1 MSDYVMPPNQLKKA
15 MNKQEAYKL
24 LFNQH
29 LAKNYPK
36 KKAIMNVHRIINE
49 QTPEEIEAIIEG
61 RKVIEIKPQ
70 PRMGAGPLIPTL
82 KDVMEDLN
90 KAVSGPKP
98 SQTEIPAD
106 SSRDFLPDKQLEQP
120 AQKYPMLSIEIK

>member
-1 MSDYVMPPNQLKKA
+1 MSDYVMPPNQFKKT
-15 MNKQEAYKL
+15 MKKQEAYKL

-29 LAKNYPK
+29 IAKNYPK

-61 RKVIEIKPQ
+61 RKVIEIKQQ

-82 KDVMEDLN
+82 KDVVEDLN
-90 KAVSGPKP
+90 KEVNGPKTL
-98 SQTEIPAD
+98 QTEIPAD
-106 SSRDFLPDKQLEQP
+106 SNREFLMDSRPEQP
-120 AQKYPMLSIEIK
+120 VQTYPMHSIEIK